1 MTNQDSP
8 ALEGTR
14 WTPNDLPASDW
25 VLYASLNEELISK
38 EIRLISD
45 RTGWLNT
52 TQSFLF
58 GAFCLIALSS
68 NNKTETAQTLMLL
81 IPVLGILTLAACV
94 LGVIGARQVIEE
106 LEREREEFQIILN
119 KKFGTSLPVLGPNR
133 GGAIKKTRHLGGIP
147 FNVIVAALLILWLAV
162 LLNRIQLQLTFS
174 STLR

>member
-119 KKFGTSLPVLGPNR
+119 KKIWHKPPRAWAQSWGSNQEDKALGW
-133 GGAIKKTRHLGGIP
+133 HP
-147 FNVIVAALLILWLAV
+147 F
-162 LLNRIQLQLTFS
+162 
-174 STLR
+174 